1 MAASTALASEDE
13 VRAFID
19 EYYKA
24 WGRTDEDHIL
34 SYYTET
40 VSVELPGM
48 LINCT
53 AHDEQSSPHSSYLA
67 LSSHSLSCADR

>member
-34 SYYTET
+34 SYYTEGLRET
-40 VSVELPGM
+40 IIMTSREM
-48 LINCT
+48 
-53 AHDEQSSPHSSYLA
+53 
-67 LSSHSLSCADR
+67 